1 MHVYEKRHPAYAIRH
16 NLHMQSK
23 NRCLRVSD
31 DVWDKWQGQAKAWG
45 LSLVRALEAAMA
57 ASGEE
62 FPDSGMKAW
71 VTTPAKKKP
80 ANVVEKKGTLKTS
93 VNLPMV
99 EVIRNPGR
107 PNETRSIQK
116 APVDFIG
123 ERMTGTKA
131 HPAVVIREV
140 ACDHAGT
147 EIGRLSGVG
156 ACPKC
161 GQMVTKGLVKK

>member
-1 MHVYEKRHPAYAIRH
+1 
-16 NLHMQSK
+16 MQSK

-80 ANVVEKKGTLKTS
+80 AKKPGPWTKEMTDAAEAMAKKKAIMQTL
-93 VNLPMV
+93 
-99 EVIRNPGR
+99 
-107 PNETRSIQK
+107 
-116 APVDFIG
+116 
-123 ERMTGTKA
+123 
-131 HPAVVIREV
+131 
-140 ACDHAGT
+140 CDHAGT
-147 EIGRLSGVG
+147 EIGKLSGVG

-161 GQMVTKGLVKK
+161 GKVVTK